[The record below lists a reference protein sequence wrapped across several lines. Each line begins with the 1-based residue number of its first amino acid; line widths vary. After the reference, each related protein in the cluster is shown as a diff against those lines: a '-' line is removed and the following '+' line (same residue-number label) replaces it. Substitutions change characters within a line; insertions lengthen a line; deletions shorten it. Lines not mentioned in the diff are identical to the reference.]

1 MLKLRRQFES
11 QCFWWQQLSK
21 RRLTIKKLDFPLI
34 NSFEY
39 KNESQLEIHP
49 QLEAIK

>member
-11 QCFWWQQLSK
+11 HCFWWQQLST
-21 RRLTIKKLDFPLI
+21 RRLTIKKLDFTLI
-34 NSFEY
+34 ISFEY
-39 KNESQLEIHP
+39 ENESQLEIHP